1 MTPSEI
7 RQAIRILAGMGI
19 TAADLYA
26 AGKTLR
32 KVKA

>member
-7 RQAIRILAGMGI
+7 RRAISILAGMGI
-19 TAADLYA
+19 HTARDM

-32 KVKA
+32 KIKP

>member
-19 TAADLYA
+19 HNARDM

-32 KVKA
+32 KVRP

>member
-7 RQAIRILAGMGI
+7 RQAVRLLAGLGI
-19 TAADLYA
+19 HTYRDM

-32 KVKA
+32 KVEA

>member
-19 TAADLYA
+19 TPADLYA
-26 AGKTLR
+26 ARQTLR
-32 KVKA
+32 LVRP

>member
-1 MTPSEI
+1 MTPAEI
-7 RQAIRILAGMGI
+7 RQAIRFLAGMGI
-19 TAADLYA
+19 HTARDM

>member
-7 RQAIRILAGMGI
+7 RQVIRILAGMGI
-19 TAADLYA
+19 HTARDM